1 MRDDTFSFGRRLAAW
16 PVLGVCVLLSACF
29 HMPSLNSPPGPVYDV
44 RAASVVSG
52 AGASPGVLAGVTERL
67 NAAIAATPQ
76 KTGMPAVTL
85 TIRITQ
91 SERAQ
96 GYQKDRNTA
105 KVDIDASAV
114 DTGSVIAVTSFEST
128 SFSGDASSIDDLMA
142 DDIAAR
148 IRAIY
153 LLTAPRLVN

>member
-1 MRDDTFSFGRRLAAW
+1 
-16 PVLGVCVLLSACF
+16 
-29 HMPSLNSPPGPVYDV
+29 
-44 RAASVVSG
+44 
-52 AGASPGVLAGVTERL
+52 VTERL

>member
-1 MRDDTFSFGRRLAAW
+1 
-16 PVLGVCVLLSACF
+16 
-29 HMPSLNSPPGPVYDV
+29 MPSLRSPPGPVYDV

-52 AGASPGVLAGVTERL
+52 AGASPALLTGVSERI

-76 KTGMPAVTL
+76 KAGMPAVTL

-105 KVDIDASAV
+105 KIDIDASAV
-114 DTGSVIAVTSFEST
+114 DTGSVIAVMSFEST
-128 SFSGDASSIDDLMA
+128 SFSADASTIDDLMA

-148 IRAIY
+148 IRATY